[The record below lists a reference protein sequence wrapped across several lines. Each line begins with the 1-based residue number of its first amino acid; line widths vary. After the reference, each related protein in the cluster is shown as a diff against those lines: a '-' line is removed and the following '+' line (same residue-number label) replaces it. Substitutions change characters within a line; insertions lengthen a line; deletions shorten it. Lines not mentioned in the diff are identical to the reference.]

1 VSGLACVS
9 FLRSTAKALL
19 LFFALFATNAIAQTG
34 TPSDFNAG
42 LVPVAPNGPELVGW
56 RTVPSPAQISEVF
69 PADATYSGYTL
80 WECQIL
86 VDGRLSDC
94 ALQTQWPPNDERY
107 KVAAE
112 KLLPIFRIDSHAIE
126 LAAREH
132 KRVLF
137 DLPVYRE
144 GSKTFPPGE
153 CPPPFCVPVLPPP
166 PIKPAIKETEKQTS
180 VGPGLTDNSRW
191 HWVEVEAAATRQPR
205 PQGSACRNPREPSE
219 RVTGPTAMKLAVA
232 FEAALAASSKR
243 HGDQARQ

>member
-1 VSGLACVS
+1 
-9 FLRSTAKALL
+9 
-19 LFFALFATNAIAQTG
+19 LFATNAIAQTG

-153 CPPPFCVPVLPPP
+153 CPP
-166 PIKPAIKETEKQTS
+166 AI
-180 VGPGLTDNSRW
+180 LRAR
-191 HWVEVEAAATRQPR
+191 AAA
-205 PQGSACRNPREPSE
+205 
-219 RVTGPTAMKLAVA
+219 
-232 FEAALAASSKR
+232 AA
-243 HGDQARQ
+243 DQASYQGNRETDVCRTRFDRQFSVALG